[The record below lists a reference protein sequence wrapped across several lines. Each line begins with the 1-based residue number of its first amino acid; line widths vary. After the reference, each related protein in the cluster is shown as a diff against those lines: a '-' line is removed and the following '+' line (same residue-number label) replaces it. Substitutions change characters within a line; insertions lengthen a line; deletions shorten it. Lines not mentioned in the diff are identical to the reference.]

1 MHAGHDSALALDCCR
16 FVVTLS
22 LASEAD
28 RRDGHSEP
36 NQLTQGQTAPLAT
49 QEASHAQRRT
59 RTHGNG
65 PETFSLDATLPCKQA
80 SPNVTSPGSCTA
92 PIYKATTR
100 RANIAPP
107 QSQQA
112 TAAAAAVAVADGP
125 SIACAPHAAAALPV
139 EATADQS
146 YATLSP
152 ASVQAIIAAAGEHIW
167 RLVLRRAMHALAAVL
182 PLARLVA
189 NHGNSVLHAALRAMA
204 HAADCADAA
213 IEIGG
218 ARLHHV
224 FLLKHFH
231 GAHAHLVGRPQGQ
244 RRPYQLSLYDKH
256 CIF

>member
-28 RRDGHSEP
+28 RRVGQSEP
-36 NQLTQGQTAPLAT
+36 NQLAQGQTAPLAT

-59 RTHGNG
+59 RTHGNV
-65 PETFSLDATLPCKQA
+65 PETFSQGATLPCKHA
-80 SPNVTSPGSCTA
+80 SPNVTSPGTV

-107 QSQQA
+107 RSQQA
-112 TAAAAAVAVADGP
+112 TAAVAVAVADGP
-125 SIACAPHAAAALPV
+125 HIACAPHAAAALPI
-139 EATADQS
+139 EATADQANAS
-146 YATLSP
+146 LSP
-152 ASVQAIIAAAGEHIW
+152 ASVQAIIAAAGAHIW

-182 PLARLVA
+182 PLAKLVA
-189 NHGNSVLHAALRAMA
+189 THGNSVLLAALRAMA

-218 ARLHHV
+218 ALLHHV
-224 FLLKHFH
+224 FRLKQSL
-231 GAHAHLVGRPQGQ
+231 GSDARLVGRP
-244 RRPYQLSLYDKH
+244 
-256 CIF
+256 